1 MYGKA
6 IFLLVK
12 KKPGFISIV
21 PSTNPIIQ
29 SSTDVFGLRTLVHR
43 RLAITFHN
51 LVLHLDLHPRN
62 ADAKPKWVNTYYTHI
77 RVYITIYNYI
87 LLHINII
94 IITIITI
101 IIITHTYSIHNMCGN
116 VFHTH
121 LFMFICEF
129 MYIYIYDIMSTFMF
143 ISCVCVSKIWNLH
156 STAEIS
162 FWSTE
167 FPLGFASPAD
177 ATDGTL
183 QYPAFWKGK
192 LMIFCTIAS
201 APNPTGW
208 CPPVMFVGL

>member
-1 MYGKA
+1 MYMYGKA

-143 ISCVCVSKIWNLH
+143 ISCVCVSKI
-156 STAEIS
+156 
-162 FWSTE
+162 
-167 FPLGFASPAD
+167 
-177 ATDGTL
+177 
-183 QYPAFWKGK
+183 
-192 LMIFCTIAS
+192 
-201 APNPTGW
+201 
-208 CPPVMFVGL
+208 